1 MGRGVIAKRQESD
14 RNETGWPVVRGV
26 TGGERL
32 GWLWELGSNRWER
45 RWVDFVMVRQLS
57 EVLVGY
63 RGPRVMCGRAE
74 KE

>member
-1 MGRGVIAKRQESD
+1 M
-14 RNETGWPVVRGV
+14 
-26 TGGERL
+26 